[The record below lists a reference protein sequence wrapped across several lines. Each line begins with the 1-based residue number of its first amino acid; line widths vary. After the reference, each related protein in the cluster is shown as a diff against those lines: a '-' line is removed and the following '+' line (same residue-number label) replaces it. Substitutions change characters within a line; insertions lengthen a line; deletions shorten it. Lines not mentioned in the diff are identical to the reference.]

1 MQVNL
6 TFCQINDTIGL
17 LIEKEF
23 NMEIGK
29 RIEKVLENSNMTQRD
44 LANRIGVDESTV
56 SRIIKGERT
65 PKSEVLAN
73 IATALHTTS
82 DYLLGIENDEFNSS
96 KLVRLIARNSSKM
109 SDTEK
114 KALISAL
121 FEEK

>member
-1 MQVNL
+1 
-6 TFCQINDTIGL
+6 
-17 LIEKEF
+17 
-23 NMEIGK
+23 MEIGK

-82 DYLLGIENDEFNSS
+82 DYLLGIENDEIDSS